1 MDIIVTADKGPDC
14 MLVVWDAKSGTPKK
28 TIFDPHPNGT
38 VALDI
43 SPDGRY
49 ILTISMLEPNKQKTD
64 H

>member
-1 MDIIVTADKGPDC
+1 
-14 MLVVWDAKSGTPKK
+14 MLVVWDAKTGTPKK

-49 ILTISMLEPNKQKTD
+49 ILTVSMLDENKRKTD